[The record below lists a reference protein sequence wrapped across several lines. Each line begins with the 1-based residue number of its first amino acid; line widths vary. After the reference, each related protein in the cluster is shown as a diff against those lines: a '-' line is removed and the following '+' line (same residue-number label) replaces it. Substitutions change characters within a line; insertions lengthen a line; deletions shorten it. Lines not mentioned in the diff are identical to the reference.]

1 MRKQDTGLKLCPS
14 CNVLQDATK
23 TKCPNCGY
31 DLTEVMEESMKSS
44 QKYEAVL
51 GEKNKIYYQ
60 TKFEEFD
67 KRGPGLKASWN
78 WPAFFAGGCWALY
91 RKMYGWFFALWGA
104 YLIGLLFEKTNLPG
118 LSILFYL
125 VPWVAFAVFANSLYQ
140 RNLQKKIAVARTT
153 IQDEQKV
160 IAYLHYKGG
169 VNTWVVWVFV
179 AFLSICA
186 IGILA
191 AILIPMFAGK

>member
-1 MRKQDTGLKLCPS
+1 MRKQNTGLKLCPS

-31 DLTEVMEESMKSS
+31 DLTKVMEESMKSS
-44 QKYEAVL
+44 QEYEAVL

-78 WPAFFAGGCWALY
+78 WPAFFVSNGWALY
-91 RKMYGWFFALWGA
+91 RKMYGWFFALLGT
-104 YLIGLLFEKTNLPG
+104 YLIASLFEKANLLG
-118 LSILFYL
+118 LSVLFYF
-125 VPWVAFAVFANSLYQ
+125 VPWIAFAVFANSLYQ
-140 RNLQKKIAVARTT
+140 RNLKKKIAVAQST
-153 IQDEQKV
+153 IQNEQKL

-169 VNTWVVWVFV
+169 VHTWVVWVGGAFV
-179 AFLSICA
+179 AISA
-186 IGILA
+186 IGILV